1 MIRTLKIFFLIFP
14 VLAVWFASCAPES
27 GVVYRP
33 APQILPMHIKKIAV
47 RPILNKTQQLGL
59 EDKLQL
65 QVIDEFFRDGRYK
78 IVPEAQA
85 DGVMVV
91 EISQYILQP
100 VDYDSSLVSTSYRL
114 IVLMNIKFLDR
125 STNTYLWEEKNLEGR
140 QTYAAPTLPGGM
152 TEEQAREAVWN
163 KLAKD
168 IVTRTVEGFGSV
180 SGSSQRKIQ
189 GLLPAA
195 TGLLP
200 AATGQ

>member
-1 MIRTLKIFFLIFP
+1 MNRLEKLLVFLP
-14 VLAVWFASCAPES
+14 VLAVCLASCAPES
-27 GVVYRP
+27 GVVYKP
-33 APQILPMHIKKIAV
+33 AAQILPSHIKKIAV

-59 EDKLQL
+59 EDKLNL
-65 QVIDEFFRDGRYK
+65 KVIDEFFRDGRYK

-85 DGVMVV
+85 DGVMVA

-100 VDYDSSLVSTSYRL
+100 VSYDSSLVPTSYQL

-125 STNTYLWEEKNLEGR
+125 SANTYLWEEKNLEAR

-152 TEEQAREAVWN
+152 TEEQAREAVWV

-168 IVTRTVEGFGSV
+168 ITTRTVEGFGSV
-180 SGSSQRKIQ
+180 TGSSGRKIQ
-189 GLLPAA
+189 GLLSPA

-200 AATGQ
+200 AATGY